1 MIEKSF
7 KTSVWVRKFIYI
19 TDNNVLKRCIAN
31 KNELSKMIG
40 NEVMTIVNHNQMN
53 SQGCQINNVLL
64 VIHVYSRSA
73 NRLLAIVFPPHTIP
87 SFPHANLFSQ
97 DACHT
102 NMRVTIIAV
111 NNVDAL
117 TASKPPP
124 FPFSFDLKQIIH
136 YVFLLGG
143 IP

>member
-7 KTSVWVRKFIYI
+7 KTSVQVRKFIYI

-64 VIHVYSRSA
+64 VIHVDSRSA
-73 NRLLAIVFPPHTIP
+73 HYQQFFIP
-87 SFPHANLFSQ
+87 YNPIILTCNLFLQESCQ
-97 DACHT
+97 T

-111 NNVDAL
+111 NGVDAL

-124 FPFSFDLKQIIH
+124 FPFSFDFKKIIH